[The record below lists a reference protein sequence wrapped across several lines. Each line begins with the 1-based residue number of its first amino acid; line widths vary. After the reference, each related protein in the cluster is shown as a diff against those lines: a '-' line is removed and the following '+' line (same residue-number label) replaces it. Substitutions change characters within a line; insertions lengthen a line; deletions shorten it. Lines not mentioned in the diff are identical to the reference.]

1 LLQNYLKNQFN
12 TKRPYDMI
20 SLAVELSKTCIENA
34 CASNF
39 ENIMSTVD
47 TLIEFVQG
55 PCTEN
60 QITVVESKYLEH
72 LNEILTDK
80 IVRSGGSGT
89 GVSDRR
95 AMSGG
100 GTTETKC
107 TRGSRKPRTLRYP
120 SGTRGNYQRTSGVFF
135 S

>member
-1 LLQNYLKNQFN
+1 
-12 TKRPYDMI
+12 MI
-20 SLAVELSKTCIENA
+20 SLAIELSKTCIENA
-34 CASNF
+34 CARNF

-100 GTTETKC
+100 GTIETKC

-120 SGTRGNYQRTSGVFF
+120 SGTRENYQRTSGVFF

>member
-1 LLQNYLKNQFN
+1 
-12 TKRPYDMI
+12 MI
-20 SLAVELSKTCIENA
+20 SLAVELSKTFIENA

-39 ENIMSTVD
+39 ENIVSTVD

-80 IVRSGGSGT
+80 IVRSGGGRGTDRRTMSASGT
-89 GVSDRR
+89 SPLKGRR
-95 AMSGG
+95 
-100 GTTETKC
+100 T
-107 TRGSRKPRTLRYP
+107 SRKPKTATIL
-120 SGTRGNYQRTSGVFF
+120 SGIHPHYQKTSGVSFL
-135 S
+135 